1 MFSKI
6 SFEYL
11 PNAALSLV
19 YIYGYLGLFIA
30 FISGTVS
37 LSIIASVVAFSIQYP
52 DRYFNIIQMTKTYFE
67 NITAAEAEQLQDNN
81 QIIISDCKQYY
92 TYKGVH
98 YDIAFPLFWCLTH
111 TAGTGP
117 HECDNCQD
125 YGCLR
130 GVFIMYCANCATEY
144 KDTAVGYGAVYNGI
158 EKCYSDVN
166 LSAWYTYLKHRNIK
180 YIGLPEE
187 RELCGFDDD
196 DRYRY
201 ELVEFSNDDD
211 ALCICIQPDFVV
223 NIPYDEVFVDNEEE
237 EGEIVDN
244 EEEEGEIVD
253 DVEEEEEEGDT
264 DVEEEE
270 DVEVDVEGAEVD
282 DM

>member
-11 PNAALSLV
+11 PNAALSLI

-30 FISGTVS
+30 FITGTVS

-67 NITAAEAEQLQDNN
+67 NITHNDAAAEAEQLQDNN

-158 EKCYSDVN
+158 EKCYGDVN

-201 ELVEFSNDDD
+201 ELVEFSNDD

-223 NIPYDEVFVDNEEE
+223 NIPYDEVFEYDEVE

-244 EEEEGEIVD
+244 EEEE
-253 DVEEEEEEGDT
+253 EGDT
-264 DVEEEE
+264 DVEE
-270 DVEVDVEGAEVD
+270 DADVEGAEVD

>member
-6 SFEYL
+6 SFASL

-30 FISGTVS
+30 FITGTVS
-37 LSIIASVVAFSIQYP
+37 LSIIASVIAFSIQYP

-67 NITAAEAEQLQDNN
+67 NIQMTKTYFENITHNDAAAGAEGEEVQNNN
-81 QIIISDCKQYY
+81 QIVISDCKQYY

-125 YGCLR
+125 YGCLS

-144 KDTAVGYGAVYNGI
+144 KDTAVGYGALYNGI
-158 EKCYSDVN
+158 EKCYGDVN

-201 ELVEFSNDDD
+201 ELVEFSNDDG
-211 ALCICIQPDFVV
+211 LCICIQPDFVV
-223 NIPYDEVFVDNEEE
+223 NIPYDEVFEYDEV
-237 EGEIVDN
+237 
-244 EEEEGEIVD
+244 EEGEIVD
-253 DVEEEEEEGDT
+253 DVEDEGDT
-264 DVEEEE
+264 DVEEL
-270 DVEVDVEGAEVD
+270 DDNEGAEVD